1 MKSKTYTL
9 TLTQNE
15 LDLLESII
23 SDVEDDYTDPDDDS
37 TVGDELVTNVY
48 ESLQNKFSDV

>member
-23 SDVEDDYTDPDDDS
+23 SDVEDDYTDPDYDS
-37 TVGDELVTNVY
+37 TVGDELVTDVY
-48 ESLQNKFSDV
+48 ESLQNKLSA

>member
-1 MKSKTYTL
+1 VKRKTYTI

-15 LDLLESII
+15 LDLLESIL

-37 TVGDELVTNVY
+37 TVGDESVTDVY
-48 ESLQNKFSDV
+48 KSLQNKLSV